1 MSLCERN
8 LLTHITQ
15 LTDGNG
21 LPEGE
26 ALEKLF
32 QMVHGMLA
40 LHRQGY
46 LHGNLKLENVLV
58 KGDELRLSD
67 FELNGR
73 IRQNCSEEFMVWQ
86 FL

>member
-1 MSLCERN
+1 
-8 LLTHITQ
+8 
-15 LTDGNG
+15 
-21 LPEGE
+21 
-26 ALEKLF
+26 
-32 QMVHGMLA
+32 MVHGMLA